1 MPWQTSKTQCA
12 ETQTQHH
19 SNILSRGH
27 HSKGAKTTRNTR
39 NAIKK
44 NPLRTTYQRFIKA
57 KEHSQNTIV
66 KHTTKHHR
74 NSLL

>member
-44 NPLRTTYQRFIKA
+44 I
-57 KEHSQNTIV
+57 HSEQHING
-66 KHTTKHHR
+66 
-74 NSLL
+74 L

>member
-44 NPLRTTYQRFIKA
+44 KST
-57 KEHSQNTIV
+57 QNNISTV
-66 KHTTKHHR
+66 YKG
-74 NSLL
+74 